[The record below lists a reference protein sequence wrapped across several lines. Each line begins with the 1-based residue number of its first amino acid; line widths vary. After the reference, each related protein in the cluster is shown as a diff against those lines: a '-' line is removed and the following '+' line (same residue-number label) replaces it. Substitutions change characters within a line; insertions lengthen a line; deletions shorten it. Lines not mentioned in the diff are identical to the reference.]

1 MEGRTKV
8 QKIEPEIRVFWVGGV
23 PRYDEVAGIES
34 RHSASGMVFITLRT
48 LHLTQNGAWVAA
60 FVLVLGVYCSAYHQ
74 SPI

>member
-48 LHLTQNGAWVAA
+48 LHTTQNACWLLLCACAA
-60 FVLVLGVYCSAYHQ
+60 VCLLAYCSAGG
-74 SPI
+74 I